1 VVANRTSWTPELIV
15 TSTIDRRGNNLA
27 KHLWYLLD
35 MFSKEIVSDLDL
47 QPRWLRVGA
56 ACKYGGFSRAKLY
69 LLLTEG
75 QIKSVS
81 VAPPGKAR
89 GIRVV
94 DRLSIDTFL
103 TSLGAQQEAS
113 K

>member
-1 VVANRTSWTPELIV
+1 
-15 TSTIDRRGNNLA
+15 
-27 KHLWYLLD
+27 
-35 MFSKEIVSDLDL
+35 MFAKEIVSDLDL
-47 QPRWLRVGA
+47 QPRWLRVGP

-69 LLLTEG
+69 QYLAEG

-81 VAPPGKAR
+81 VAPPGKTR

-94 DRLSIDTFL
+94 DRLSIDEFL
-103 TSLGAQQEAS
+103 TSLGEKQGVG

>member
-1 VVANRTSWTPELIV
+1 
-15 TSTIDRRGNNLA
+15 
-27 KHLWYLLD
+27 

>member
-1 VVANRTSWTPELIV
+1 MF
-15 TSTIDRRGNNLA
+15 A
-27 KHLWYLLD
+27 K
-35 MFSKEIVSDLDL
+35 EVISDLDL
-47 QPRWLRVGA
+47 LPRWLRVGA

-69 LLLTEG
+69 LLLAEG

-81 VAPPGKAR
+81 VAPPGKTR

-94 DRLSIDTFL
+94 DRLSIDAFL
-103 TSLGAQQEAS
+103 ISLGEKQGMG